1 MHTHQAVETILADF
15 FNQARCVVFDVPGQ
29 MVITW
34 GALLMDVILI
44 KPQFRIGSGG
54 SIVPGVILACVVTA
68 AADTRKVF
76 ISFPDV
82 CVECGLCLLCEI

>member
-15 FNQARCVVFDVPGQ
+15 FNQARCVVFDIPGQ

-68 AADTRKVF
+68 AADAWKVF
-76 ISFPDV
+76 IPFTDV
-82 CVECGLCLLCEI
+82 CVECGLCLFCEI